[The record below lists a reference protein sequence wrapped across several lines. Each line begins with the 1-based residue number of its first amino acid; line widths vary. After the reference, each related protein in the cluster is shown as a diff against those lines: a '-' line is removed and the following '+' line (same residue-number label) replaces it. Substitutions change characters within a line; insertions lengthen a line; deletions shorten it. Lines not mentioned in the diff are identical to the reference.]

1 MSTLA
6 QSRGVSFSFH
16 VFLSMRIFLVPRSPM
31 KDFNLS
37 LRQEVFESLTF
48 TFFAMHRR
56 CLFFKL
62 FHEWLNL

>member
-6 QSRGVSFSFH
+6 QSRGVSFFFH

-37 LRQEVFESLTF
+37 LRQEVFLEF
-48 TFFAMHRR
+48 NIHFFCNASPVPFLEIISRVA
-56 CLFFKL
+56 
-62 FHEWLNL
+62 